1 MEGLY
6 GDFKME
12 KEVALEVSSPNLD
25 VWNLLQIESVFLEGP
40 QNSPSKKTKDDA
52 IIKLKIKPPM

>member
-12 KEVALEVSSPNLD
+12 KEVALEVSNPNLD

-40 QNSPSKKTKDDA
+40 QNSPKQEN
-52 IIKLKIKPPM
+52 